1 MLLMIVYSQTHRKK
15 SLRTCPRVFP
25 LVFPPQNRLGVERQR
40 SGAKYRNWISP
51 EITRIAVT
59 RGGSSGLLGA
69 ASGVQKKKEKEKIVK
84 ATPWILRGLDMDF
97 ILSLIACRT
106 SLGKLAFATKKEDL
120 NFLLER
126 AYVRSWNKR
135 YIPRILFSIVLV
147 ATSSRGRA
155 STCCTD
161 RRR

>member
-69 ASGVQKKKEKEKIVK
+69 ASGVQKKKKKKRNCKSNAVDI
-84 ATPWILRGLDMDF
+84 AWARHGLYLVPHR
-97 ILSLIACRT
+97 LSDK
-106 SLGKLAFATKKEDL
+106 LGEASD
-120 NFLLER
+120 
-126 AYVRSWNKR
+126 R
-135 YIPRILFSIVLV
+135 Y
-147 ATSSRGRA
+147 
-155 STCCTD
+155 
-161 RRR
+161 